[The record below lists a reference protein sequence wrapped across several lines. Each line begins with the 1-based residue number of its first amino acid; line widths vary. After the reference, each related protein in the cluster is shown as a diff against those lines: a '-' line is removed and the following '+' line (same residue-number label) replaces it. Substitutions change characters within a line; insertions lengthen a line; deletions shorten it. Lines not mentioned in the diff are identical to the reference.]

1 MRRYMQVNDVHL
13 SDQSPAMRTASYLDD
28 VLAKL
33 AAVMQLADHLG
44 VDRVV
49 FTGDVFHRK
58 NAAHT
63 THRTVQRVREILN
76 GPGLPVSIVPGNHD
90 EAHGGGLDG
99 QPLLSLL
106 GDHVDLLDGAHP
118 DDPRILGVPWSNVY
132 ESASVG
138 PVAFADRMYNA
149 AGEPALVFAHAPLTV
164 APWPFGPE
172 AGGWIQIADVD
183 ALLPPWVQVVA
194 HGHMHKGHPAT
205 GTLGSSGRTYSN
217 PGALA
222 RATIG
227 ADDFDRVP
235 QVALITYDERAQGA
249 GGTVEYLPVP
259 HRPAAEVYRVAEHTA
274 AEARGSAASA
284 LAASLA
290 GAGTH
295 VVTVEAVTGLLRA
308 MPPAE
313 GVDAD
318 DWAAGQQMAIE
329 AVEDSSV

>member
-1 MRRYMQVNDVHL
+1 MRRYLQVNDPHC
-13 SDQSPAMRTASYLDD
+13 SDQPPAMRTASYLDD

-33 AAVMQLADHLG
+33 AAVMELAAHLA

-118 DDPRILGVPWSNVY
+118 DDRYILGVPWSNAY
-132 ESASVG
+132 EREG
-138 PVAFADRMYNA
+138 GGEAFAGAIWRA
-149 AGEPALVFAHAPLTV
+149 PEAPIVFAHAPLT
-164 APWPFGPE
+164 PTQWPFGPE
-172 AGGWIQIADVD
+172 AGGWLHISEVD
-183 ALLPPWVQVVA
+183 GLLPPHVRVVA
-194 HGHMHKGHPAT
+194 HGHMHKGHAVLQGGLAPRRAA
-205 GTLGSSGRTYSN
+205 YSN

-235 QVALITYDERAQGA
+235 QVALITYCDARSGG

-295 VVTVEAVTGLLRA
+295 VVTVEAVTGLLRG
-308 MPPAE
+308 MKPAE
-313 GVDAD
+313 DVDAA

-329 AVEDSSV
+329 AVENAST

>member
-1 MRRYMQVNDVHL
+1 MTVRKYLQVNDPHC
-13 SDQSPAMRTASYLDD
+13 SDQPPAMRTASYLDD

-33 AAVMQLADHLG
+33 AAVMQLAEHLG

-76 GPGLPVSIVPGNHD
+76 GPGVPVSIVPGNHD

-106 GDHVDLLDGAHP
+106 GDHVDLLDGVCASDEH
-118 DDPRILGVPWSNVY
+118 IVGVPWSNAY
-132 ESASVG
+132 EREGGAQ
-138 PVAFADRMYNA
+138 AFADALRVRA
-149 AGEPALVFAHAPLTV
+149 RPLVFAHAPLTV

-183 ALLPPWVQVVA
+183 ALLPPHVRVVA
-194 HGHMHKGHPAT
+194 HGHMHKGHPLTASEGNT
-205 GTLGSSGRTYSN
+205 GRVLYSN

-235 QVALITYDERAQGA
+235 QVALITYDDRGQGA

-308 MPPAE
+308 MPPAD

-329 AVEDSSV
+329 AVEDSST

>member
-1 MRRYMQVNDVHL
+1 MRKYIQVNDVHL
-13 SDQSPAMRTASYLDD
+13 SDQPPAMRTASYLDD

-106 GDHVDLLDGAHP
+106 GDHVDLLDGDHP
-118 DDPRILGVPWSNVY
+118 DDRWILGVPWSNAY
-132 ESASVG
+132 EREGGAE
-138 PVAFADRMYNA
+138 AFSGAIWRA
-149 AGEPALVFAHAPLTV
+149 PEAPIVFAHAPLTPT
-164 APWPFGPE
+164 PWPFGPE
-172 AGGWIQIADVD
+172 AGGWLHISEVD
-183 ALLPPWVQVVA
+183 ALLPPCVQVVA
-194 HGHMHKGHPAT
+194 HGHMHKGHPVLQGGLAP
-205 GTLGSSGRTYSN
+205 RRATYSN

-227 ADDFDRVP
+227 ADDFDRAP

-295 VVTVEAVTGLLRA
+295 VVSVEGVSGILRGLTR
-308 MPPAE
+308 PDD
-313 GVDAD
+313 VDAD

-329 AVEDSSV
+329 AVEDSRV